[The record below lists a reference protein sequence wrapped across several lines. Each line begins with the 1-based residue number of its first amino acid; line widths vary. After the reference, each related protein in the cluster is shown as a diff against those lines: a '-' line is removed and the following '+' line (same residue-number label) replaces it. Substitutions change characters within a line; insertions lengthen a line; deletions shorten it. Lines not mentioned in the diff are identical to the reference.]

1 MDDSWLVKG
10 CFLQP
15 PQEDCLGGQDD
26 RQPEQGGGSDGHQGG
41 QEAAQGGEEVCRLQ
55 LSLDQS
61 LHQTPARIREHAWLA
76 PFPQEF

>member
-1 MDDSWLVKG
+1 MDDSRLVKG

-26 RQPEQGGGSDGHQGG
+26 RQLEQGGGSDGHQGG
-41 QEAAQGGEEVCRLQ
+41 EDAAQGGEQVYGLQ

-61 LHQTPARIREHAWLA
+61 LDQTPARIREHA
-76 PFPQEF
+76 